1 MKIKKDIWFWAGVAG
16 GFFGAFPLVL
26 IWAILNEGFGIELH
40 TIINELVLGLLFGGW
55 GGAYVYHRM
64 TFGGNKW

>member
-1 MKIKKDIWFWAGVAG
+1 MAAFIPMLVVFLVFLKLEFAIFDG
-16 GFFGAFPLVL
+16 FGA
-26 IWAILNEGFGIELH
+26 IL
-40 TIINELVLGLLFGGW
+40 LGLLCGSF